1 METIKKILVQ
11 YKREIIIVG
20 LVILLLSVWTCSHNA
35 QKVAQGETKQLKE
48 QLKQQKDGV
57 EVFRK
62 EQKIL
67 FDSISLAEKIKDKK
81 ISELHNSNEQ
91 LSQKLKNSQKELQQ
105 KKDSY
110 KNKSFE
116 QLAQVFRESGYKDVS
131 STNNSVNLEKNEP
144 IAVLEDL
151 AEGLNC
157 FTDLQIKDSI
167 ISNKDE
173 EIKISQEK
181 IKNRDLILLSKT
193 DEVEKLDG
201 INQTQE
207 EIIKKTEKQ
216 LRQLKTKNFLTTY
229 ILPPL
234 VFIGGAYVGTKVVK

>member
-1 METIKKILVQ
+1 MIKK
-11 YKREIIIVG
+11 YTREITIVG

-48 QLKQQKDGV
+48 QLEKSTEGLISFRERQKV
-57 EVFRK
+57 
-62 EQKIL
+62 I
-67 FDSISLAEKIKDKK
+67 FDSISLAEKLKDKK

-91 LSQKLKNSQKELQQ
+91 LNQKLINSQKELEQ
-105 KKDSY
+105 KKQSY

-167 ISNKDE
+167 ISNKNQ

-181 IKNRDLILLSKT
+181 IKNRDLMLLSKT

>member
-1 METIKKILVQ
+1 MNIKKSVST
-11 YKREIIIVG
+11 YTREIVIAG
-20 LVILLLSVWTCSHNA
+20 LLILLLSVWTCSHNA

-67 FDSISLAEKIKDKK
+67 FDSISLAEKLKDQK
-81 ISELHNSNEQ
+81 INSLHNSNMQ
-91 LSQKLKNSQKELQQ
+91 LNQKLINSQKELEQ
-105 KKDSY
+105 KKQSY

-116 QLAQVFRESGYKDVS
+116 QLAQVFRESGYKDV
-131 STNNSVNLEKNEP
+131 TATINSVNLEKDTP
-144 IAVLEDL
+144 VAVLEDL

-157 FTDLQIKDSI
+157 FTDLRTKDSI

-173 EIKISQEK
+173 EIKVVNEK
-181 IKNRDLILLSKT
+181 VLSRDLKIASKQIET
-193 DEVEKLDG
+193 NKLDG
-201 INQTQE
+201 VIKTQDE
-207 EIIKKTEKQ
+207 VNKSLSKEN
-216 LRQLKTKNFLTTY
+216 RNLKTKNFLTTY

-234 VFIGGAYVGTKVVK
+234 VFIGGVYVGTKVVK